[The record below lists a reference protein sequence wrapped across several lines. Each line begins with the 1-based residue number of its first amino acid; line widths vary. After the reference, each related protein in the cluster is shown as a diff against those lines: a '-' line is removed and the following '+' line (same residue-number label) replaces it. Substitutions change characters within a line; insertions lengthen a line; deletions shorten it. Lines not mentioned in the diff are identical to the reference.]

1 MLTHRHTYVFSGL
14 LEQKFRLGY
23 EIELHLTGDMA
34 PSGERNKESMQGAAG
49 PDLVQE
55 IPSIFCTVA
64 FSPLSLTAQSLVSEE
79 VR

>member
-1 MLTHRHTYVFSGL
+1 MLTHRHKNVFSGL
-14 LEQKFRLGY
+14 SEQEVRLGY
-23 EIELHLTGDMA
+23 EIKLQLTGDMA

-49 PDLVQE
+49 PDLVQD

-64 FSPLSLTAQSLVSEE
+64 FSPLPLTAQSLVSEE